1 MPKKLTHEEF
11 IEKLKLENPTIEV
24 LTKYNGN
31 KNYITVKCK
40 IDGTIWNTK
49 PNWLKAGR
57 GCQTCYNN
65 RRGLSRLKNTDVFI
79 EQAKQIHGD
88 KYDYSKTNYINDSE
102 KVCVICHAKDFNDNE
117 HGEFWITPNKHLSSK
132 QGCPV
137 CARKK
142 ITTVEIIFQAKQ
154 IHNDK
159 YDYSKTIYQ
168 GRFKPITIICPKHG
182 EFKLSPDK
190 HLGRKQGCPKC
201 SNIES
206 KGELIIKET
215 LNNYN
220 IRFEYQKKFD
230 WLGKQSLDFYL
241 PDYNIAI
248 ECQGEQHFK
257 PVTIFKGDKGFNLT
271 RKRDLIKSEKCKE
284 HNIKILYY
292 INAEKCFE
300 LIEPYTKENVFF
312 LKNLKQINKWFF

>member
-79 EQAKQIHGD
+79 E
-88 KYDYSKTNYINDSE
+88 
-102 KVCVICHAKDFNDNE
+102 
-117 HGEFWITPNKHLSSK
+117 
-132 QGCPV
+132 
-137 CARKK
+137 
-142 ITTVEIIFQAKQ
+142 QAKQ

-292 INAEKCFE
+292 INTEKCFE
-300 LIEPYTKENVFF
+300 LIEPYTKENIFF